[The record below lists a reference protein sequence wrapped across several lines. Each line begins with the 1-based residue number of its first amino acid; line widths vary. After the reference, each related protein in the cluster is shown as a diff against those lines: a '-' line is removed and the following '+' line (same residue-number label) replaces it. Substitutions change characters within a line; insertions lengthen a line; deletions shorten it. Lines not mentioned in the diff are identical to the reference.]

1 MTSVRQPT
9 LFVSHGGG
17 PSFWMSYPPP
27 IGPHGFDKLRV
38 YLASLIASLPERP
51 RAILVISGHWE
62 ENRVTVSTSPAPP
75 MLFDYYGF
83 PPHTYQL
90 SYPAPG
96 DPALAGRVRALLGE
110 AGIASEQ
117 NATRGFDHGVFVPFL
132 IVDPAAT
139 IPVVM
144 MSLESNLDPA
154 RHLAIGA
161 AVAPLRDE
169 GVLIVGSGN
178 SFHNLRTF
186 FGDDAG
192 ASLHFD
198 KWLTE
203 TVLLPDPA
211 ARAAGL
217 VAWDR
222 APAARACHPREEH
235 LIPLMVAAGAAR
247 DDRGSLVFHDTIG
260 GKAISGYAFGA

>member
-1 MTSVRQPT
+1 MSSPRQPT
-9 LFVSHGGG
+9 LFISHGGG

-27 IGPHGFDKLRV
+27 IGPHGFDQLRT
-38 YLASLIASLPERP
+38 YLAGLIAGLPERP
-51 RAILVISGHWE
+51 KAILVISGHWE
-62 ENRVTVSTSPAPP
+62 EGRVTVSTSPAPP

-90 SYPAPG
+90 NYPAPG
-96 DPALAGRVRALLGE
+96 EPGLAARVRDLLNK

-117 NATRGFDHGVFVPFL
+117 NPTRGFDHGVFVPFL
-132 IVDPAAT
+132 IVDPEAR
-139 IPVVM
+139 IPIVM
-144 MSLESNLDPA
+144 MSLENNLDPA

-192 ASLHFD
+192 ASQQFD

-203 TVLLPDPA
+203 TIELPDPA
-211 ARAAGL
+211 TRAARL
-217 VAWDR
+217 IAWDR
-222 APAARACHPREEH
+222 APAARLCHPREEH
-235 LIPLMVAAGAAR
+235 LIPLMVAAGAAP
-247 DDRGSLVFHDTIG
+247 DEPGSRVFHDMIG
-260 GKAISGYAFGA
+260 GKAISGYAFGS